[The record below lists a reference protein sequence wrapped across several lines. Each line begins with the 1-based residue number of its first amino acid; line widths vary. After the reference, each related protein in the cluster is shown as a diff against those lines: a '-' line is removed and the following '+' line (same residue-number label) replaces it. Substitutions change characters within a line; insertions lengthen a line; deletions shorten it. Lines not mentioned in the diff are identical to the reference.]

1 MNILLKERQE
11 FPLRVFNP
19 MSETNQTKSVK
30 KPAMSRPYLSIII
43 PVYNEEQRISETL
56 RQILDYLSSKK
67 YSWEILIVDDGC
79 RDNTITLAEKSLTG
93 KRYRILKNERNMG
106 KGAAIRHGMLEAEGE
121 VLLFT
126 DADLS
131 TPIEELDHLE
141 EPLKQGFHVTFGSR
155 AMKGSEILI
164 RQPIHREMMGRMFNI
179 LVQIL
184 HLPGVKDTQC
194 GFKLFTHEAAQAIF
208 QRQRMK
214 GFCFDVEVLVLARR
228 LGFKIKE
235 VPVRWIDSPQ
245 SKVNPLKDAAK
256 MFGDLIRLKF
266 RGK

>member
-1 MNILLKERQE
+1 
-11 FPLRVFNP
+11 
-19 MSETNQTKSVK
+19 
-30 KPAMSRPYLSIII
+30 
-43 PVYNEEQRISETL
+43 
-56 RQILDYLSSKK
+56 
-67 YSWEILIVDDGC
+67 
-79 RDNTITLAEKSLTG
+79 
-93 KRYRILKNERNMG
+93 
-106 KGAAIRHGMLEAEGE
+106 
-121 VLLFT
+121 
-126 DADLS
+126 
-131 TPIEELDHLE
+131 
-141 EPLKQGFHVTFGSR
+141 
-155 AMKGSEILI
+155 
-164 RQPIHREMMGRMFNI
+164 MGRMFNI